1 MQKHL
6 RKAALGAIAIAAA
19 VGLTIPGALS
29 ASAYSPSVQS
39 VYTAQDPS
47 SCNKNP
53 CVLYP
58 KSTQLPSG
66 RILATF
72 ENSQSAVVGQTLPVH
87 KTDDDGRTWQKLA
100 DVKAPAFM
108 STDPKYAKYTSNWTN
123 AYLYTMPEDVGALK
137 AGTVLLASIVSGDD
151 AWYREHKAADPNW
164 TPSGD
169 GDRENL
175 AIALYSSTDEG
186 ASWKIE
192 NIITEGGWQGGSA
205 GAIGRVSNANS
216 TAQVDPVWEP
226 YLMTYNGQL
235 LAYYSDESDYI
246 GYDTTTGVPVLDPEN
261 RTASDSHGQILA
273 HRSWDGTSASWSAPV
288 VDVAGDTVDRGNGK
302 TQIGGGRPG
311 MTTLAPTT
319 DGKWL
324 LTFEYFGGGDNVHYK
339 IADDPTKFFT
349 VGGAA
354 GANITSL
361 PSSGPRLSTGG
372 SPVLQHFPDGRIV
385 YNASGSGSV
394 WVNESGRSDG
404 TWKAYQT
411 PIAGGY
417 SRNLQYV
424 AGTGQLMILQAQWAG
439 GSVGPII
446 HADVDLGRSLGQ
458 YYTIVNRA
466 TGQVL
471 STDGSKTQDPP
482 FTGDRPDLLTW
493 DKANVN
499 DTQRWRIEKK
509 GSSVSFLNKAGGRS
523 VAIWQGNATAG
534 QQLTQWVDDNGSD
547 KVWNLV
553 PTSDGY
559 YRIQSSKNTS
569 VVWSGVTYGAT
580 KLGTV
585 IDASTNP
592 AADDSQEW
600 ALVPEALVAAD
611 LTEANR
617 STRLIASDT
626 AATGSTVALDAST
639 PDRFASHA
647 GITGRVSAFAA
658 DGTRTDLGTV
668 SFDAQEKGSVV
679 LPAALTVGNDYRIA
693 VSFDTSAPVWD
704 TVRISSAAPAPT
716 YPTRTTAATR
726 CVAAKVTLT
735 VTTTNTGT
743 APIAVTI
750 DSAYGSKSFAQ
761 VAPGASASAAFSTRA
776 KSVPAGEATS
786 TVGPVG
792 STPTLA
798 TAAPY
803 TARSC

>member
-6 RKAALGAIAIAAA
+6 RKATLIAGALAATI
-19 VGLTIPGALS
+19 GLTIPGALS

-39 VYTAQDPS
+39 VYTAQNPA

-58 KSTQLPSG
+58 KSAQLPSG

-72 ENSQSAVVGQTLPVH
+72 EDSESAVVGQTLPVH

-100 DVKAPAFM
+100 DVKAPAFA

-123 AYLYTMPEDVGALK
+123 SYLYTLPQDVGALK
-137 AGTVLLASIVSGDD
+137 SGTVLLASVVSGDD

-164 TPSGD
+164 MPSGD
-169 GDRENL
+169 GDRQDL
-175 AIALYSSTDEG
+175 AIALYSSVDEG
-186 ASWKIE
+186 ATWKIE

-205 GAIGRVSNANS
+205 GAIGRTSNANS

-226 YLMTYNGQL
+226 YLMAYNGQL
-235 LAYYSDESDYI
+235 LAYYSDENDYL
-246 GYDTTTGVPVLDPEN
+246 GYNATTGAPILDPAN
-261 RTASDSHGQILA
+261 QTASDSHGQILA
-273 HRSWDGTSASWSAPV
+273 HRSWDGASASWSAPV
-288 VDVAGDTVDRGNGK
+288 VDVAGDVVDRSNGT

-311 MTTLAPTT
+311 MSTLAQTA

-339 IADDPTKFFT
+339 IADDPTKFYS

-354 GANITSL
+354 GSNITSL
-361 PSSGPRLSTGG
+361 ATSGPPLATGG
-372 SPVLQHFPDGRIV
+372 SPVLARFPDGRIV
-385 YNASGSGSV
+385 YNASGSGNV

-404 TWKAYQT
+404 TWKALQT

-439 GSVGPII
+439 GSVGPIN
-446 HADVDLGRSLGQ
+446 HVDVDLGRSLGQ

-471 STDGSKTQDPP
+471 STDGDKTQDPP

-493 DKANVN
+493 DKATAN
-499 DTQRWRIEKK
+499 DTQRWRVEKK
-509 GSSVSFLNKAGGRS
+509 GSSFSFLNRGGGRS
-523 VAIWQGNATAG
+523 VAIWQGNASAG

-547 KVWNLV
+547 KLWNLV

-559 YRIQSSKNTS
+559 YRIQSTKNTS
-569 VVWSGVTYGAT
+569 VVWSGAAYGAT

-585 IDASTNP
+585 IDA
-592 AADDSQEW
+592 AADPKADDAQEW
-600 ALVPEALVAAD
+600 MLVPEELVATD
-611 LTEANR
+611 LTDARR
-617 STRLIASDT
+617 STRLVGSDSAPVASRVT
-626 AATGSTVALDAST
+626 LDASSST
-639 PDRFASHA
+639 RFASHA
-647 GITGRVSAFAA
+647 GVAGRVSAFAA

-668 SFDAQEKGSVV
+668 SFDAQQKGSVA
-679 LPAALTVGNDYRIA
+679 LPAALAAGNDYKIA
-693 VSFDTSAPVWD
+693 VAFDTSAPVWD
-704 TVRISSAAPAPT
+704 SVRIAPAAPS
-716 YPTRTTAATR
+716 YPTNAAASTR
-726 CVAAKVTLT
+726 CVASKVTLM

-743 APIAVTI
+743 TPITVKI
-750 DSAYGSKSFAQ
+750 DSAFGSKSFAQ
-761 VAPGASASAAFSTRA
+761 VAPGASASAAFSTR
-776 KSVPAGEATS
+776 SGSIPAGEATS

-792 STPTLA
+792 STPTS
-798 TAAPY
+798 AASVPY
-803 TARSC
+803 AGRSC